1 MFERLVEF
9 KRVAG
14 HGLVPQLYEPDEM
27 LGNWVRVQMQQDR
40 CRTETKIEFYR
51 LCLVRANQWNP
62 ASLDSVGFLVV
73 FTDDV
78 NKQNVGGIS
87 PKEKEIYKGSYDF
100 ASEIR
105 VPGTIFVVGTR
116 HLEVSVFQLD
126 APPNSSNNSAF

>member
-1 MFERLVEF
+1 
-9 KRVAG
+9 
-14 HGLVPQLYEPDEM
+14 
-27 LGNWVRVQMQQDR
+27 MQQDR

-87 PKEKEIYKGSYDF
+87 PKEKEIYVGGGGWLCSH
-100 ASEIR
+100 SLRRIIR
-105 VPGTIFVVGTR
+105 VLVETDRTDFIERGDVFSLRNTEAFLSATR
-116 HLEVSVFQLD
+116 D
-126 APPNSSNNSAF
+126 IRKNR